1 MNRYTSS
8 QKTHYQ
14 VLDGLR
20 GVAAIMVICY
30 HVCEG
35 FATSAIDQ
43 NFNHGYLAVDFFF
56 ALSGFVIGY
65 AYDDRWSKGFT
76 AREFIVRRL
85 LRLHPMVVLAATTG
99 VVAFALQGFTQWDG
113 TSVSLWRVVTA
124 FLLTIIMIPA
134 WGNAAHE
141 VRGNGEMF
149 PLNGPSWSLFFEYIG
164 NVIYMLLLRRM
175 STKTLATFT
184 AILGATYI
192 AADVANISGCYNMG
206 LGWTLAGNNFAGGMV
221 RMLFSFSAGMLLS
234 RTFTPCRMKRTF
246 ELCSLLIIVLLA
258 VPYVGTT
265 TNEPSILNAI
275 YESLCVIVIFPTIV
289 WLGASGVISGKRKS
303 AVCCFLGDI
312 SYPLYIIHYPL
323 MYLFYHWLWSGERS
337 TEAII
342 AAIALLLPCCI
353 ALAYMA
359 MRFYDTPLRTYI
371 SKMLQKNRQ
380 NK

>member
-164 NVIYMLLLRRM
+164 TVIYMLLLRRM
-175 STKTLATFT
+175 STKALATFT

-192 AADVANISGCYNMG
+192 AADVSNISGCYDMG

-234 RTFTPCRMKRTF
+234 RTFTPCRMKR
-246 ELCSLLIIVLLA
+246 LSGRL
-258 VPYVGTT
+258 VGAKHKWMT
-265 TNEPSILNAI
+265 
-275 YESLCVIVIFPTIV
+275 V
-289 WLGASGVISGKRKS
+289 
-303 AVCCFLGDI
+303 
-312 SYPLYIIHYPL
+312 
-323 MYLFYHWLWSGERS
+323 
-337 TEAII
+337 
-342 AAIALLLPCCI
+342 
-353 ALAYMA
+353 
-359 MRFYDTPLRTYI
+359 
-371 SKMLQKNRQ
+371 
-380 NK
+380 